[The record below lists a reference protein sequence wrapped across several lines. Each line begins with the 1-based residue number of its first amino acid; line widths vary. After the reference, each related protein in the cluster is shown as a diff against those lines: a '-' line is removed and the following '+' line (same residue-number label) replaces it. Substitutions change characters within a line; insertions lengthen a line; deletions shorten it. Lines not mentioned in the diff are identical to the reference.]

1 MASYPGSDSRGG
13 FAPRRGRGRG
23 GRVPFFAKPKEQ
35 VKPDLER
42 HPLGDLIKEFRNSDL
57 SLKPAA
63 LAEISDCQYVAS
75 YNWLNG
81 KVPTIAIPGGLFLA
95 IARPS

>member
-1 MASYPGSDSRGG
+1 MASYQANNSRGG

-23 GRVPFFAKPKEQ
+23 GRVPFFAKPREQ

-42 HPLGDLIKEFRNSDL
+42 HPLGDLVNEFRNSDL